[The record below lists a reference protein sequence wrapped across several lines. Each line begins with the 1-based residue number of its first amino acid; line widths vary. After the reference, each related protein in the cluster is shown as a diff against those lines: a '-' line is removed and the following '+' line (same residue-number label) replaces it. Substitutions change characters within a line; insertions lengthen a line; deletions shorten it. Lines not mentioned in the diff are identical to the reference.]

1 MTGLNFI
8 LCSLGCSTFL
18 KLFSKGIIW
27 VFDYLNPGLVDL
39 IILGHISKF
48 KKALGM
54 YKLPKVNLKWDNLYV
69 YYLRSFKH
77 LCGIFLS
84 TDLTIEWFLRWQ
96 IWRRYLSMHPSIEGR
111 ETITLHFLE
120 TNRSPLL
127 WYTVDWSGSFFL
139 SK

>member
-1 MTGLNFI
+1 MKLMLNGDVQYITVIIYCGYKLMTGLNFI

-54 YKLPKVNLKWDNLYV
+54 YKLPKVNLK
-69 YYLRSFKH
+69 
-77 LCGIFLS
+77 
-84 TDLTIEWFLRWQ
+84 
-96 IWRRYLSMHPSIEGR
+96 
-111 ETITLHFLE
+111 
-120 TNRSPLL
+120 
-127 WYTVDWSGSFFL
+127 
-139 SK
+139 

>member
-1 MTGLNFI
+1 MFN
-8 LCSLGCSTFL
+8 FL
-18 KLFSKGIIW
+18 KIIFYGIIW

-77 LCGIFLS
+77 LYGIFFINWFENRMIFALANLATLFKHASLNRRPVDNYITFFSSKQKS
-84 TDLTIEWFLRWQ
+84 TFMIYGGLIR
-96 IWRRYLSMHPSIEGR
+96 
-111 ETITLHFLE
+111 
-120 TNRSPLL
+120 
-127 WYTVDWSGSFFL
+127 FFFFV
-139 SK
+139 